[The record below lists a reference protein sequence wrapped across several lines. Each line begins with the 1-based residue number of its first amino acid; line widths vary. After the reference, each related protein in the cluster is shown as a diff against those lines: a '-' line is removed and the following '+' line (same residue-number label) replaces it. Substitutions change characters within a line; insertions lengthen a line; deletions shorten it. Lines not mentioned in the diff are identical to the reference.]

1 MRVDGLLS
9 SGPGIDETDFPK
21 APMQPVIRSLLDT
34 DLYKFTMWQ
43 TMLHRHP
50 QTQAE
55 YTFVCRNEPAYPL
68 ADLLADVDRELD
80 ALCDLKFRPADLAYL
95 GTLRFMRSDFV
106 DFLRIFHFQR
116 EFISARVNGKGL
128 EIIAAGPQVHVMAF
142 EIYVLA
148 IVNELY
154 FRRFDATVAL
164 AEGRRRLAAK
174 IELLRAFERE
184 PKRLNP
190 FEFFDFGVRRR
201 FSAEWHRE
209 VLVTLKRDVPQF
221 FKGASDVL
229 YARDLDLVPI
239 GTMAHEY
246 LQTYQTLGVRLRDFQ
261 RAALEDWVQEY
272 RGDLGTALTDV
283 VGMDAFLAD
292 FDLYFAK
299 LFDGLRHDS
308 GDPVVWGEKA
318 LAHYEKL
325 RIDAKTKRLV
335 FSDGL
340 DFEKSFDLYRHFAD
354 RTQLG
359 FGIGTN
365 LTNDMGLKTLHIV
378 MKLTHANRQPVA
390 KLSDS
395 PGKLLCDDETFLAY
409 LRQVFSV
416 KS

>member
-1 MRVDGLLS
+1 MR
-9 SGPGIDETDFPK
+9 
-21 APMQPVIRSLLDT
+21 PVITSLLDT

-43 TMLHRHP
+43 AMLHRHP
-50 QTQAE
+50 ETHAE
-55 YTFVCRNEPAYPL
+55 YTFLCRNTPAYPL
-68 ADLLADVDRELD
+68 AELVPELNRELD
-80 ALCDLKFRPADLAYL
+80 ALCALNFRPDELAYL
-95 GTLRFMRSDFV
+95 RGLRFIRSDFV

-116 EFISARVNGKGL
+116 EFITARAVGPQL
-128 EIIAAGPQVHVMAF
+128 EIVASGPQVHVMAF
-142 EIYVLA
+142 EIFVLA

-154 FRRFDATVAL
+154 FRRFDAKVAI
-164 AEGRRRLAAK
+164 AEGRARLAAK
-174 IELLRAFERE
+174 VEQLRAFEKE
-184 PKRLNP
+184 PKRATP

-201 FSAEWHRE
+201 FSGEWHRE
-209 VLVTLKRDVPQF
+209 VLVTLKREVPQF

-229 YARDLDLVPI
+229 FARDLGLVPI

-246 LQTYQTLGVRLRDFQ
+246 LQTFQTLGVRLRDFQ
-261 RAALEDWVQEY
+261 RAALEAWVQEY

-292 FDLYFAK
+292 FDMYFAK

-308 GDPVVWGEKA
+308 GDPYVWGEKA

-325 RIDAKTKRLV
+325 RIDSRTKRLV

-340 DFEKSFDLYRHFAD
+340 DFEKSFALWRHFAD
-354 RTQLG
+354 RAPCG

-378 MKLTHANRQPVA
+378 MKLTHANHQPVA

-409 LRQVFSV
+409 LRQVFNV
-416 KS
+416 PE

>member
-1 MRVDGLLS
+1 
-9 SGPGIDETDFPK
+9 
-21 APMQPVIRSLLDT
+21 MQPVITSLLDT

-43 TMLHRHP
+43 AMLHRHP

-55 YTFVCRNEPAYPL
+55 YTFVCRNAPAYPL
-68 ADLLADVDRELD
+68 AELLGEVDRELD
-80 ALCDLKFRPADLAYL
+80 ALCALSFRAGELAYL
-95 GTLRFMRSDFV
+95 GSLRFIRSDFV
-106 DFLRIFHFQR
+106 DFLRIFRFQR
-116 EFISARVNGKGL
+116 DFISARAAPDGRGL
-128 EIIAAGPQVHVMAF
+128 EIVASGPQVHVMGF
-142 EIYVLA
+142 EIFVLA

-154 FRRFDATVAL
+154 FRRFDRQAAWV
-164 AEGRRRLAAK
+164 EGRRRLAAK
-174 IELLRAFERE
+174 IERLRAFEKE

-209 VLVTLKRDVPQF
+209 VLTILKREVPQF

-229 YARDLDLVPI
+229 YARDLGLVPI

-246 LQTYQTLGVRLRDFQ
+246 LQTFQTLGVRLRDFQ
-261 RAALEDWVQEY
+261 RAALESWVQEY
-272 RGDLGTALTDV
+272 RGDLGIALTDV

-308 GDPVVWGEKA
+308 GDPYVWGEKA
-318 LAHYEKL
+318 IAHYEKQ
-325 RIDAKTKRLV
+325 RIDPKTKRLV

-340 DFEKSFDLYRHFAD
+340 DFEKALALYRHFAD
-354 RTQLG
+354 RTLLG

-365 LTNDMGLKTLHIV
+365 ITNDMGLKTLHIV

-409 LRQVFSV
+409 LRQVFNV
-416 KS
+416 PA

>member
-1 MRVDGLLS
+1 MS
-9 SGPGIDETDFPK
+9 P
-21 APMQPVIRSLLDT
+21 PVITSLLDT

-43 TMLHRHP
+43 AMLHRHP

-55 YTFVCRNEPAYPL
+55 YTFVCRNTPAYPL
-68 ADLLADVDRELD
+68 AELVPEINRELD
-80 ALCDLKFRPADLAYL
+80 ALCALQFRPDELAYL
-95 GTLRFMRSDFV
+95 GSWRFIRSDFV

-116 EFISARVNGKGL
+116 DFITARAAADGIGL
-128 EIIAAGPQVHVMAF
+128 EIVAHGPQVHVMAF
-142 EIYVLA
+142 EIFVLA

-154 FRRFDATVAL
+154 FRRFDARVAL

-174 IELLRAFERE
+174 VERLRVFERE
-184 PKRLNP
+184 PRRATP

-201 FSAEWHRE
+201 FSSEWHRE

-229 YARDLDLVPI
+229 FARDLGLVRI

-246 LQTYQTLGVRLRDFQ
+246 LQTFQTLDVRLRDFQ
-261 RAALEDWVQEY
+261 RAALEAWVQEY
-272 RGDLGTALTDV
+272 RGDLGVALTDV
-283 VGMDAFLAD
+283 VGMDAFLTD

-308 GDPVVWGEKA
+308 GDPFVWGEKA
-318 LAHYEKL
+318 LGHYEKL
-325 RIDAKTKRLV
+325 RIDARTKRLV

-340 DFEKSFDLYRHFAD
+340 DFDKAFALYRHFAD
-354 RTQLG
+354 RAPCG

-365 LTNDMGLKTLHIV
+365 LTNDMGLRTLHIV
-378 MKLTHANRQPVA
+378 MKLTSANRQPVA

-395 PGKLLCDDETFLAY
+395 PGKLLCDDATFLAY
-409 LRQVFSV
+409 LRQVFKV
-416 KS
+416 PA

>member
-1 MRVDGLLS
+1 
-9 SGPGIDETDFPK
+9 
-21 APMQPVIRSLLDT
+21 MQPIIRSLLDT

-55 YTFVCRNEPAYPL
+55 YTFVCRNIPAYPL
-68 ADLLADVDRELD
+68 ADLLGEVNRELD
-80 ALCDLKFRPADLAYL
+80 ALCALKFRPDELAYL
-95 GTLRFMRSDFV
+95 GALRFMRSDFV

-116 EFISARVNGKGL
+116 EFISARANGPVL
-128 EIIAAGPQVHVMAF
+128 EIVASGPQVHVMAF

-154 FRRFDATVAL
+154 FRRFDQAAAL
-164 AEGRRRLAAK
+164 AEGRRRLDAK

-209 VLVTLKRDVPQF
+209 VLVILKREVPQF
-221 FKGASDVL
+221 FKGASNVL
-229 YARDLDLVPI
+229 YARDLNLVPI

-325 RIDAKTKRLV
+325 RIDAKTKRLT

-340 DFEKSFDLYRHFAD
+340 TFESAFNLYRHFAD

-365 LTNDMGLKTLHIV
+365 LTNDMGLRTLHIV
-378 MKLTHANRQPVA
+378 MKLTHANHQPVA

-416 KS
+416 RS

>member
-1 MRVDGLLS
+1 
-9 SGPGIDETDFPK
+9 
-21 APMQPVIRSLLDT
+21 MQPVIQSLLDT

-50 QTQAE
+50 RTQAE
-55 YTFVCRNEPAYPL
+55 YTFVCRNQPAYPL
-68 ADLLADVDRELD
+68 ADLVDEVNAELD
-80 ALCDLKFRPADLAYL
+80 HLCTLRFQPAELAYL
-95 GTLRFMRSDFV
+95 NSLRFIRSDFV
-106 DFLRIFHFQR
+106 DFLRIFQFQR
-116 EFISARVNGKGL
+116 EFIIARAHGDKL
-128 EIIAAGPQVHVMAF
+128 EIIANGPQVHVMAF
-142 EIYVLA
+142 EIHVLA

-154 FRRFDATVAL
+154 FRRFDQTAAY

-174 IELLRAFERE
+174 VD
-184 PKRLNP
+184 RLNAFAAEPRRRHP

-201 FSAEWHRE
+201 FCRDWQRE
-209 VLVTLKRDVPQF
+209 VVETFKREVPQY
-221 FKGASDVL
+221 FKGVSNVMF
-229 YARDLDLVPI
+229 ARELGLVPI

-261 RAALEDWVQEY
+261 RAAFEDWVQEY
-272 RGDLGTALTDV
+272 RGDLGVALTDV

-308 GDPVVWGEKA
+308 GDPVAWGEKA
-318 LAHYEKL
+318 LAHYERL
-325 RIDAKTKRLV
+325 RIDANSKRLT

-340 DFEKSFDLYRHFAD
+340 DFDKSIALYQHFAD

-378 MKLTHANRQPVA
+378 MKLTHANGQPVA

-395 PGKLLCDDETFLAY
+395 PGKVLCDDETFLAY
-409 LRQVFSV
+409 LRQVFTMDT
-416 KS
+416 